1 MNDLE
6 VSIKLPPLLLKAFS
20 ININKAKCIKCNL
33 SCAPV
38 EDDILFHLSVCNGT
52 LIDENIQPKF
62 KFNCLKCYF
71 TTDSIDQWKRHL
83 FKLDHISINFDS
95 DIKNYSHDCNLC
107 KTHFYGSKS
116 SILQHQCRPKF
127 ISLLS
132 EVMAYV
138 YTNYTV
144 EDKQTMLHY
153 CTDCFCYTYDLT
165 ITDFHIKK
173 HSKDNNNSVCNSC
186 RITFYGSNKEEFLNH
201 KHSFEHIILWC
212 LNGARSVP
220 KLSTNV
226 IKKLPYYITKYFV
239 ISTLLEQFCCIVC
252 NTKNILT
259 YEYIYDHFHKC
270 ISSKEISCADNC
282 IPLLSVNCNVCNYS
296 CSTIYENFYKCWVDH
311 VISFNH
317 LSKTEVEK
325 ENKQKLIS
333 YYCYVSETVY
343 YGTYSYITKLILKT
357 NNDIGRLL
365 FISDLMAKVYKRVTN
380 AHFSCNILFCCG
392 ICQNYTDKHLFNCV
406 HKNDESKLLYCS
418 TCLVKFNVDSD
429 YNEHLVSSEHIIL
442 KYFKSNQI
450 GELMILDHSMETMKI
465 YLTNL
470 TESDD
475 DDGDNDNDNT
485 FNDEYDNDDSDNETF
500 HETKYED
507 NNEVVNS
514 MQNIKTHDPEEN
526 VISNLIEKL
535 SAQQKKSAFNNYLR
549 MNFELIN
556 QMPQASNVFVE
567 SLSYICD
574 ICDLVVGNRD
584 DWIKH
589 DGLFHKKNNDLS
601 ILYCDICRVYRVNT
615 SSLNIDYHLVAN
627 EHIIMK
633 EFQEYLKK
641 TLIKPSINNINNC
654 NNNPNSIDN
663 DKGSEVEIN
672 KIQNSK
678 LFKKNKIIHIEIKDV
693 NTNLKRNNYC
703 LLSKIVQEKYGKFK
717 QITNVDNSFIILFEN
732 MDQVKCFVED
742 KKTLEEQYGFTIQI
756 IGEHKEKVLSL
767 KTIDFFEDWGL
778 LCDTILKDLKIMN
791 RTLTSSKLQS
801 SVQQLCDSIYSLK
814 IGTDSNTVHIFGS
827 RVYGLAT
834 DTTDIDIYLE
844 TDDTFDGEISNDND
858 IQVELVKT
866 FTKRCLLKPKVF
878 KNVEEICNARVPI
891 VKFYHIPSKL
901 ICDVSFKSGLSV
913 YNTKL
918 IKLYLSMS
926 TTVKWLVC
934 VIVKHWALQNGL
946 KDRHL
951 FTSYALIWLV
961 LFYLMTE
968 KVVPSVMELRQK
980 ASKDDHKIIE
990 GWDCTFG
997 EWSCNISDDKRPKLL
1012 LGFYQFYANKKILKE
1027 YVLSTCTGQR
1037 IKKHKFYDNFSQ
1049 LSGLSKIQRTKFKT
1063 FQSKVDSSF
1072 EKCYGLV
1079 LQDPFELS
1087 FNLTKNIY
1095 KQVLTDFCDLCNQSA
1110 TLLIN
1115 MKGYN
1120 MFYNT

>member
-1 MNDLE
+1 MEKTMNNLE

-20 ININKAKCIKCNL
+20 ININKAKCMKCNL

-38 EDDILFHLSVCNGT
+38 EDDILFHLSVCNGI
-52 LIDENIQPKF
+52 LIDENIQPNF

-71 TTDSIDQWKRHL
+71 TTDSIDQWKCHL
-83 FKLDHISINFDS
+83 FKPNHISINFDS

-144 EDKQTMLHY
+144 EDKHTMLHY

-165 ITDFHIKK
+165 ISDFHIKK
-173 HSKDNNNSVCNSC
+173 HCKAGNNSVCNSC
-186 RITFYGSNKEEFLNH
+186 QITFHGSNKEEFLNH

-220 KLSTNV
+220 KLSTTA

-239 ISTLLEQFCCIVC
+239 ISTLLGKFCCIVC

-270 ISSKEISCADNC
+270 ISSKEISCTDNC
-282 IPLLSVNCNVCNYS
+282 ISLLSINCNVCNYS
-296 CSTIYENFYKCWVDH
+296 CSMINENFYECWVDH

-317 LSKTEVEK
+317 LSKTVVEK

-333 YYCYVSETVY
+333 YYCYVSETIY
-343 YGTYSYITKLILKT
+343 YGSYSFIMKLILKT

-392 ICQNYTDKHLFNCV
+392 ICQNYSDKQLFNCV

-442 KYFKSNQI
+442 KYFKPNQI
-450 GELMILDHSMETMKI
+450 GELMILDRSMETMKI

-470 TESDD
+470 TESDN
-475 DDGDNDNDNT
+475 DDGDNDNDDS
-485 FNDEYDNDDSDNETF
+485 FNDEHNNDDSDNETF
-500 HETKYED
+500 HEIKYE
-507 NNEVVNS
+507 NNNKVVNS
-514 MQNIKTHDPEEN
+514 MLNIKTHDPEEN

-574 ICDLVVGNRD
+574 ICDLVVGSRD

-589 DGLFHKKNNDLS
+589 DRLFHKKNNDLS
-601 ILYCDICRVYRVNT
+601 ILYCDICHVYHVNT
-615 SSLNIDYHLVAN
+615 SSFNIDYHLVAN

-641 TLIKPSINNINNC
+641 TLVKPSINNVNNC

-663 DKGSEVEIN
+663 DKGSEVEIK

-678 LFKKNKIIHIEIKDV
+678 VFKKNKIIHIEIKGEYYFILYDYFIKLTKFKLNNFNIFYFLDV
-693 NTNLKRNNYC
+693 NTNLKRNNYH
-703 LLSKIVQEKYGKFK
+703 LISKIIQEKYGKFK

-732 MDQVKCFVED
+732 MYVYYLIF
-742 KKTLEEQYGFTIQI
+742 
-756 IGEHKEKVLSL
+756 
-767 KTIDFFEDWGL
+767 L
-778 LCDTILKDLKIMN
+778 L
-791 RTLTSSKLQS
+791 
-801 SVQQLCDSIYSLK
+801 
-814 IGTDSNTVHIFGS
+814 
-827 RVYGLAT
+827 
-834 DTTDIDIYLE
+834 
-844 TDDTFDGEISNDND
+844 
-858 IQVELVKT
+858 
-866 FTKRCLLKPKVF
+866 
-878 KNVEEICNARVPI
+878 
-891 VKFYHIPSKL
+891 
-901 ICDVSFKSGLSV
+901 
-913 YNTKL
+913 
-918 IKLYLSMS
+918 
-926 TTVKWLVC
+926 
-934 VIVKHWALQNGL
+934 
-946 KDRHL
+946 
-951 FTSYALIWLV
+951 
-961 LFYLMTE
+961 
-968 KVVPSVMELRQK
+968 
-980 ASKDDHKIIE
+980 
-990 GWDCTFG
+990 
-997 EWSCNISDDKRPKLL
+997 
-1012 LGFYQFYANKKILKE
+1012 
-1027 YVLSTCTGQR
+1027 
-1037 IKKHKFYDNFSQ
+1037 
-1049 LSGLSKIQRTKFKT
+1049 
-1063 FQSKVDSSF
+1063 
-1072 EKCYGLV
+1072 
-1079 LQDPFELS
+1079 
-1087 FNLTKNIY
+1087 
-1095 KQVLTDFCDLCNQSA
+1095 
-1110 TLLIN
+1110 
-1115 MKGYN
+1115 
-1120 MFYNT
+1120 